1 MNAEWLCACRV
12 RPCACQRAS
21 RAALRGFVSLEATDG
36 FPIALDLDDS
46 FQRLVAVLDHGLSTI
61 TVA

>member
-1 MNAEWLCACRV
+1 MNAEWLCASRV

-46 FQRLVAVLDHGLSTI
+46 FQRLVAVLDHGLST
-61 TVA
+61 TSRA